1 MDTNNDINNVLEGGG
16 SAADHLD
23 HTLRHTNQNT
33 NDKFDGAPQI
43 ARKLGNEEEL
53 VLPPEVWA
61 SVMECKL
68 LIYFSTYY

>member
-33 NDKFDGAPQI
+33 NDKFDGD
-43 ARKLGNEEEL
+43 L
-53 VLPPEVWA
+53 
-61 SVMECKL
+61 KL
-68 LIYFSTYY
+68 LESLAMRRN